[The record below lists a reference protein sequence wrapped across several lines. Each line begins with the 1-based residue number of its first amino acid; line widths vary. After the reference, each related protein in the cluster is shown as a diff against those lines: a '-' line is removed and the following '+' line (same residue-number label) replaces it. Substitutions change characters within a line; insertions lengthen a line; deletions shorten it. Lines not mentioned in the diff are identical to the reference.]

1 MTSIISIK
9 QLTIINQNKKKENMK
24 KSESIKNICK
34 ALITFKVKV
43 GAITKDSRNPFF
55 KSSYAS
61 LGTIIEAIEEPLQE
75 SGLAVCQFPTGDHCL
90 TTIIMHE
97 SGEFLESIYRIRP
110 IKDDAQGIGSCLT
123 YQKRYA
129 LVSALCLNILEKD
142 DDGNHATYGN
152 GTPQQP
158 EKVELPFLNKNT
170 DAFDKVAEFI
180 KSGGEISKVKLKYRM
195 SKEIESLLTN
205 KS

>member
-1 MTSIISIK
+1 
-9 QLTIINQNKKKENMK
+9 MK

-43 GAITKDSRNPFF
+43 GAITKDSKNPFF

-61 LGTIIEAIEEPLQE
+61 LGTIIEAIEEPLAE
-75 SGLAVCQFPTGDHCL
+75 SGLAVMQFPTGDHCL
-90 TTIIMHE
+90 TTIVMHE
-97 SGEFLESIYRIRP
+97 SGEWIQSIYRIRP

-142 DDGNHATYGN
+142 DDGNQASFGN
-152 GTPQQP
+152 GTPDNP
-158 EKVELPFLNKNT
+158 EKPALPWLNKNT
-170 DAFDKVAEFI
+170 DALAKVQAYLLDNGTLEN
-180 KSGGEISKVKLKYRM
+180 VKLKYKLN
-195 SKEIESLLTN
+195 KEMETFLQSLI
-205 KS
+205 KK

>member
-1 MTSIISIK
+1 
-9 QLTIINQNKKKENMK
+9 MK

-43 GAITKDSRNPFF
+43 GAITKDSKNPFF

-61 LGTIIEAIEEPLQE
+61 LGTIIEAIEEPLAE
-75 SGLAVCQFPTGDHCL
+75 SGLAVMQFPTGDHCL
-90 TTIIMHE
+90 TTIVMHE
-97 SGEFLESIYRIRP
+97 SGEWIQSIYRIRP

-142 DDGNHATYGN
+142 DDGNQASFGN
-152 GTPQQP
+152 GTPDNP
-158 EKVELPFLNKNT
+158 EKTLPWLNKNT
-170 DAFDKVAEFI
+170 DAFARVQAFMMDNGTIEQVKTKYKLNKEMETFLQSLI
-180 KSGGEISKVKLKYRM
+180 KK
-195 SKEIESLLTN
+195 
-205 KS
+205 

>member
-1 MTSIISIK
+1 
-9 QLTIINQNKKKENMK
+9 MK

-43 GAITKDSRNPFF
+43 GAITKDSKNPFF

-61 LGTIIEAIEEPLQE
+61 LGTIIEAIEEPLAE
-75 SGLAVCQFPTGDHCL
+75 SGLAVMQFPTGDHCL
-90 TTIIMHE
+90 TTIVMHE
-97 SGEFLESIYRIRP
+97 SGEWIQSIYRIRP

-142 DDGNHATYGN
+142 DDGNQASFGN
-152 GTPQQP
+152 GTPDNP
-158 EKVELPFLNKNT
+158 EKPALPWLNKNT
-170 DAFDKVAEFI
+170 DALAKVQAYLLDN
-180 KSGGEISKVKLKYRM
+180 GTLDNVKLKYKLN
-195 SKEIESLLTN
+195 KEMETFLLSLI
-205 KS
+205 KK

>member
-1 MTSIISIK
+1 
-9 QLTIINQNKKKENMK
+9 MK

-43 GAITKDSRNPFF
+43 GAITKDSKNPFF

-61 LGTIIEAIEEPLQE
+61 LGTIIEAIEEPLAE
-75 SGLAVCQFPTGDHCL
+75 SGLAVMQFPTGDHCL
-90 TTIIMHE
+90 TTIVMHE
-97 SGEFLESIYRIRP
+97 SGEWIQSIYRIRP

-142 DDGNHATYGN
+142 DDGNQASFGN
-152 GTPQQP
+152 GTPDNP
-158 EKVELPFLNKNT
+158 EKPALPWLNKNT
-170 DAFDKVAEFI
+170 DALAKVQAYLLDN
-180 KSGGEISKVKLKYRM
+180 GTLDNVKLKYKLN
-195 SKEIESLLTN
+195 KEMETFLQSLI
-205 KS
+205 KK